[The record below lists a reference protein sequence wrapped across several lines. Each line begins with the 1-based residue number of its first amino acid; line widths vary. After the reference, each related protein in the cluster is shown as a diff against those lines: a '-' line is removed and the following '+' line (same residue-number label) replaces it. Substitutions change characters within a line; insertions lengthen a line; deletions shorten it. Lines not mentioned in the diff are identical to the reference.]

1 MCDAARTEP
10 RCGRDV
16 AELPSSAPCRGG
28 TTAGGGTRLQRR
40 RRSHAPRCAVDARW
54 VPRCDTLHTLVRAYR
69 TSRSVLLNVEHRLML
84 HFAPDLESLTLL
96 QRMEAIRARALAAR
110 PGHARATCPRL
121 VR

>member
-1 MCDAARTEP
+1 MWP
-10 RCGRDV
+10 RCGRAAV
-16 AELPSSAPCRGG
+16 ERPVL
-28 TTAGGGTRLQRR
+28 RR
-40 RRSHAPRCAVDARW
+40 HDRSHAPRCAVDTRW

-110 PGHARATCPRL
+110 PGHARATCPR
-121 VR
+121 